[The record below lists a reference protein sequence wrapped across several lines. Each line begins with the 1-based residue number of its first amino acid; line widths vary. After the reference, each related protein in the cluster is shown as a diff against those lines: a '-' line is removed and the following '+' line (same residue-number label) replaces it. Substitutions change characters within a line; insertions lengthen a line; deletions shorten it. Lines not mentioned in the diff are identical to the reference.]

1 MALIRSALHCLRWF
15 HCMTQL
21 KCCSESYDIIAGVN
35 LRKPLQLL
43 GLLFPLSFAQ
53 RHRARQLKNSLD
65 VIAARVTRLNMQ
77 SAIDYLACI
86 AMIADARKNTIFA
99 FASN

>member
-1 MALIRSALHCLRWF
+1 MHCLHWF
-15 HCMTQL
+15 HCTTQL
-21 KCCSESYDIIAGVN
+21 KCRGDSYEITSDVN

-43 GLLFPLSFAQ
+43 GLLCPLSFAQ

-65 VIAARVTRLNMQ
+65 VIAARVTRPNMQ
-77 SAIDYLACI
+77 SAIDYVACT
-86 AMIADARKNTIFA
+86 ALIADARKNTMFA